1 MSPRHA
7 VYVQDYILRRGGDPN
22 AIFAAADWELPV
34 DAEQHKPIPIANMSR
49 IFEEAARMLEGPD
62 FGMHTAEFFPYES
75 SGMMTL
81 AILAASN
88 LEQALQMLTCYGKHI
103 DSGFH
108 VTTTQR
114 EDGIRIEFK
123 LLDPLD
129 TPGDQLREYLLALF
143 LQLVR
148 TGTKKDINPLSA
160 SFSVDEGRN
169 RASLRKFFACPLEFG
184 SANALVFHRDVL
196 KEKFVT
202 AHHLLF
208 DMLAKA
214 MQSLFRSDPE
224 ERDLMS
230 LVSREIIKHTS
241 VESLSLEKV
250 AEELSMSPRTLRRKL
265 AAASTSWPQSC
276 QDSILFSESRR
287 RSTPVMAISHQELC
301 ACPNFRVYP
310 CLAA

>member
-7 VYVQDYILRRGGDPN
+7 VYVQDYILRCGGDPD

-49 IFEEAARMLEGPD
+49 IFEEAARMLEDPD

-88 LEQALQMLTCYGKHI
+88 LEQALQMLTRYGKHI

-143 LQLVR
+143 
-148 TGTKKDINPLSA
+148 
-160 SFSVDEGRN
+160 
-169 RASLRKFFACPLEFG
+169 
-184 SANALVFHRDVL
+184 
-196 KEKFVT
+196 
-202 AHHLLF
+202 LLF

-276 QDSILFSESRR
+276 QDSLLFSESRR